1 VRFFVDECLSPTLAR
16 RLNELG
22 FDAFHPLDIGRR
34 GEPDHRVLSRCVE
47 EDRILIT
54 ENARDFRGL
63 IGRVDMHPGLVI
75 LPSIDRAGTLRLL
88 EAVLHFLKQ
97 ESNPRDYMFNR
108 VLEVGEDGAIRAYR
122 LSG

>member
-1 VRFFVDECLSPTLAR
+1 MRFFVDECLSPTLAR